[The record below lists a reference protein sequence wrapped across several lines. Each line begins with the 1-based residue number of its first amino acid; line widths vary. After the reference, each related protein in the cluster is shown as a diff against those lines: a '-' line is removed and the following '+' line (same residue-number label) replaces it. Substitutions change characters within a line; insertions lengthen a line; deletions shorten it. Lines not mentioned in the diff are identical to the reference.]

1 MAKKLEEMTEQ
12 ELLVK
17 IVKTERHTRT
27 YELIAAVAQLII
39 VIALIA
45 ICVMFI
51 PKVTGMVE
59 TTEKTMEDLS
69 TMSTS
74 VTRSFDEIDASIDF
88 DKLNQSIDDL
98 AKVVGPLANAMS
110 IFN

>member
-1 MAKKLEEMTEQ
+1 MAKKLDEMTER
-12 ELLVK
+12 ELLVQV
-17 IVKTERHTRT
+17 VKNERQTRA

-39 VIALIA
+39 VVALIA
-45 ICVMFI
+45 IAVMFI
-51 PKVTGMVE
+51 PKLTGMLE
-59 TTEKTMEDLS
+59 TTEKTMGDLS
-69 TMSTS
+69 TMSAS

-110 IFN
+110 IFS

>member
-45 ICVMFI
+45 ICVIFI

-69 TMSTS
+69 TMSMS

-110 IFN
+110 IFS